1 MSTLPFTLLT
11 GYLGSGKTTLL
22 NRLLGDARFRNSLV
36 IINELAD
43 LALDGTRLTDV
54 DMEYVVLNSGCVCCT
69 TNADLT
75 NTVAKALFRR
85 EHNLL
90 PKFDRFVLETTGAA
104 DPYPLIASFGS
115 RGNLAHLC
123 HIEAVIATVDGLI
136 GETQLDEHAE
146 VAAHVGAADHV
157 VLTKSDLR
165 TTPIAPLRDRIT
177 ALNPLATLSVSPT
190 ALDVGEL
197 LSSGLRDA
205 DTGEANW
212 QRWLRHHPS
221 AHRHDTEAHAHHHH
235 HSSHHHDAA
244 APPSH
249 LTPLS
254 VLNVT
259 LDSPVHFRRWCHWV
273 AQYIQRYGQRVLRLK
288 AVLVTD
294 TFDSPI
300 AFDAVRDI
308 VHAPVELGANAVPD
322 RRSRVVLLCRDV
334 PELELRL
341 LEAAIRETQSP

>member
-54 DMEYVVLNSGCVCCT
+54 DMGYVVLNSGCVCCT

-85 EHNLL
+85 EHALL

-115 RGNLAHLC
+115 GGNLSHLC
-123 HIEAVIATVDGLI
+123 HLEAVIATVDGLI
-136 GETQLDEHAE
+136 GETQLDEHPE
-146 VAAHVGAADHV
+146 VAAHVRAADHV

-165 TTPIAPLRDRIT
+165 PTPIAPLHYRIT
-177 ALNPLATLSVSPT
+177 SLNPLATVSVSPT
-190 ALDVGEL
+190 SLDVGRL

-212 QRWLRHHPS
+212 QRWLRLQDDSPYHGHS
-221 AHRHDTEAHAHHHH
+221 HA
-235 HSSHHHDAA
+235 SHHHDSEEHA
-244 APPSH
+244 SH
-249 LTPLS
+249 LAPLS

-259 LDSPVHFRRWCHWV
+259 LDNPVHFRRWCHWV

-288 AVLVTD
+288 AVLFTD
-294 TFDSPI
+294 TFEAPI

-308 VHAPVELGANAVPD
+308 VHAPVELGVNAVPD
-322 RRSRVVLLCRDV
+322 RRSRVVLMCRHV